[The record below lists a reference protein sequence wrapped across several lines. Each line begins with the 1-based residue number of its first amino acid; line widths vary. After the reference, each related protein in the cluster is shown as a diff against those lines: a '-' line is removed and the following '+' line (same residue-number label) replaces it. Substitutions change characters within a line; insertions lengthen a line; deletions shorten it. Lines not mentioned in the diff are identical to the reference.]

1 MGCQES
7 KIYYLGIRFE
17 WQLGTEEL
25 EMKCFCKCCKKNCCY
40 SESWQCWRT
49 DTLVGQQCK
58 DCSNDL
64 GDKIRDVDRVHM
76 DTNGGLKGVQS
87 KNGWNDIMKY
97 MFWNNDFG

>member
-1 MGCQES
+1 M
-7 KIYYLGIRFE
+7 
-17 WQLGTEEL
+17 
-25 EMKCFCKCCKKNCCY
+25 
-40 SESWQCWRT
+40 
-49 DTLVGQQCK
+49 GQQCK

>member
-1 MGCQES
+1 M
-7 KIYYLGIRFE
+7 
-17 WQLGTEEL
+17 
-25 EMKCFCKCCKKNCCY
+25 
-40 SESWQCWRT
+40 
-49 DTLVGQQCK
+49 GQQCK

-97 MFWNNDFG
+97 TFWNNDFG